1 MNGKKTAKMLKKIT
15 LRVINLVEGLPDSLV
30 ADSVGKELLSL
41 VQAIYFNYQK
51 AQQARLQSDTIN
63 FLIVMEGKVEQ
74 TLVWLDLLLLS
85 GFIKKAKLQR
95 LVAEIR
101 LLSQQLMTKSNLMR
115 GGFKIPLNPP

>member
-1 MNGKKTAKMLKKIT
+1 MNGKKTAKILKKIT

-115 GGFKIPLNPP
+115 GGFN